1 VPPADVPPPPG
12 YETSVSLP
20 VSQAQPEPQLSP
32 EPVDDSPASPDRPP
46 QRRSLDDEELL
57 RTLKGADQTPGATLD
72 AIEQLQ
78 AELQLRD
85 REAKQFAAWELSMM
99 ALGTPDAVAAVDG
112 VRPEF
117 SDLVG
122 PAPLTDR
129 PLMDER
135 LADEPLVDEPPTDEP
150 PARTEATAQVQPP
163 WIPPTLFAP
172 DEPVSVVQDLPA
184 PAVDDEPSLEG
195 TAFDDLFSSGDAE
208 PQTEPPVQFP
218 GHQEDAGEP
227 DVGEPATRAED
238 SRFAPP
244 ALIEPPPP
252 GDSRPDV
259 SDAIGLAS
267 SFGGPIGEPLAE
279 ADSEPAP
286 SEEILAQPIET
297 AAPEPATPEPFD
309 ALLTGE
315 QDGESPPGAPL
326 PFGNGV
332 ARDDAL
338 DPFSRISGGSLGPV
352 SVNTSGIAVIG
363 GSIEPEPEPEL
374 LAEADAPTDDHP
386 FAVVAPTPETAA
398 QRIFVPEAAGEEPT
412 PLDYRVGRAAR
423 LFWLWFASNSSIVA
437 VVFGGIIFS
446 LGMSLRQ
453 AIVAT
458 LAGVALSF
466 IPLGLGTLAGKR
478 SGQPTMVISRA
489 TFGVVGNVVPAAIGL
504 LSRLFWGAALLWL
517 VGAGTASILTG
528 AGATDGFSEQQLTF
542 ILMVI
547 GFILV
552 LVCACY
558 GYALIAR
565 VQLIVSILSGIFI
578 VGFIAL
584 TSGHI
589 DLTTALTTGDGSWV
603 LAVAGAVLV
612 FSFVGLVWANSSS
625 DLARYQRSGSSGAGS
640 MLWATFGTALPSFVL
655 IAYGALLAASDPKVS
670 AGLLKNPLNELGHL
684 LPGWYP
690 APLLAA
696 SALSLLS
703 GAVLSIYSGGFALQS
718 VGLRIP
724 RRFATLVVGI
734 LVLVVALV
742 LTISVTNFTELFRD
756 FSTTLAVL
764 VAAWAG
770 IFGAEI
776 MIRNRRLDSGSLTRR
791 GGVYADVRWG
801 NLGAL
806 VVIVVIGLGFTSATV
821 GWLSWEGYLFTAL
834 GVPLNG
840 ELAGSDLGVLV
851 ALLLGLAF
859 PIVAGVPAVRRQES
873 AGQPAE

>member
-1 VPPADVPPPPG
+1 V
-12 YETSVSLP
+12 
-20 VSQAQPEPQLSP
+20 AQS
-32 EPVDDSPASPDRPP
+32 
-46 QRRSLDDEELL
+46 
-57 RTLKGADQTPGATLD
+57 
-72 AIEQLQ
+72 
-78 AELQLRD
+78 AE
-85 REAKQFAAWELSMM
+85 
-99 ALGTPDAVAAVDG
+99 
-112 VRPEF
+112 
-117 SDLVG
+117 
-122 PAPLTDR
+122 
-129 PLMDER
+129 
-135 LADEPLVDEPPTDEP
+135 
-150 PARTEATAQVQPP
+150 
-163 WIPPTLFAP
+163 
-172 DEPVSVVQDLPA
+172 
-184 PAVDDEPSLEG
+184 
-195 TAFDDLFSSGDAE
+195 SS
-208 PQTEPPVQFP
+208 
-218 GHQEDAGEP
+218 
-227 DVGEPATRAED
+227 
-238 SRFAPP
+238 APP
-244 ALIEPPPP
+244 AT
-252 GDSRPDV
+252 S
-259 SDAIGLAS
+259 
-267 SFGGPIGEPLAE
+267 
-279 ADSEPAP
+279 
-286 SEEILAQPIET
+286 
-297 AAPEPATPEPFD
+297 EPFD

-315 QDGESPPGAPL
+315 REGESPPGAQL

-363 GSIEPEPEPEL
+363 GSIAREPEPVVDFGPRVEPE
-374 LAEADAPTDDHP
+374 PNTRTDDHP
-386 FAVVAPTPETAA
+386 VAVVVPTPETVP
-398 QRIFVPEAAGEEPT
+398 QRIFAPEAAGEEPT
-412 PLDYRVGRAAR
+412 PLDHRVGRAAR

-453 AIVAT
+453 AIVST

-466 IPLGLGTLAGKR
+466 IPLGLGTLAGKH

-489 TFGVVGNVVPAAIGL
+489 TFGVVGNVVPSAIGL

-517 VGAGTASILTG
+517 VCAGTASILTG
-528 AGATDGFSEQQLTF
+528 VKATDGFSEQQLTF

-552 LVCACY
+552 LVCAYY

-565 VQLIVSILSGIFI
+565 VQLVVSILSGIFI
-578 VGFIAL
+578 VGLIAL

-589 DLTTALTTGDGSWV
+589 DLTTALRTGDGSWV
-603 LAVAGAVLV
+603 LAVTGTVLV

-625 DLARYQRSGSSGAGS
+625 DLARYQRPGSSGASS
-640 MLWATFGTALPSFVL
+640 MLWATFGTALPTFVL
-655 IAYGALLAASDPKVS
+655 IAYGALLAASDPKIS
-670 AGLLKNPLNELGHL
+670 AGLLQNPLNELGHL

-696 SALSLLS
+696 TALSLLS

-724 RRFATLVVGI
+724 RRFATLVVG
-734 LVLVVALV
+734 LFVLVVALV

-756 FSTTLAVL
+756 FSTTLAVP

-776 MIRNRRLDSGSLTRR
+776 MIRNRRLDSGSLVRR

-806 VVIVVIGLGFTSATV
+806 LAIVVIGLGFTSATV
-821 GWLSWEGYLFTAL
+821 GWLSWEGYLFTVL

-873 AGQPAE
+873 VGQPAE